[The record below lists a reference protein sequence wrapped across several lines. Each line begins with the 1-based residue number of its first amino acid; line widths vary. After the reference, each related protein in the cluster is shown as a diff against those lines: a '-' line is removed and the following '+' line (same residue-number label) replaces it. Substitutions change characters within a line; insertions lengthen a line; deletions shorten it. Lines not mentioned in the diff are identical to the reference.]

1 MVNKCSFF
9 FSFLSLF
16 HTTRALRQRGNL
28 PPAPSPPTPLCLS
41 FILPHQLPW
50 VLSLEMRLLGAGISL
65 HLFEPCR
72 K

>member
-9 FSFLSLF
+9 PPFSACFTLLV
-16 HTTRALRQRGNL
+16 LYVRGNL
-28 PPAPSPPTPLCLS
+28 PPAPSPPAPLCLS

-65 HLFEPCR
+65 HLLEPRR